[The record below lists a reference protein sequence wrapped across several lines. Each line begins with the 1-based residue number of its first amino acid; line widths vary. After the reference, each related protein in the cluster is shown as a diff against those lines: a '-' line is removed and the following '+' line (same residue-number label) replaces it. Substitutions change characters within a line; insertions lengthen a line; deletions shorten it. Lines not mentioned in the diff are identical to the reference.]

1 MCVHRGVCVCV
12 HAHIRAYGFFS
23 LIIIFSLAVVIM
35 SLMYFIYSRQPKKRN
50 RKERSMVLLFR
61 ILTLNFTH
69 FFHLY
74 PIVQNLVIFSHL
86 DAKSTGVGCSF
97 SFGSHIP
104 SYNFE
109 CNYWGQKRKR
119 LRNNEQTACHT
130 WLHVC
135 YNNLEI
141 R

>member
-1 MCVHRGVCVCV
+1 MHGGVCVCV
-12 HAHIRAYGFFS
+12 HAHMCAYGFFS

-35 SLMYFIYSRQPKKRN
+35 SLMYFIYSCQPKKRN

-61 ILTLNFTH
+61 ILPLNFTQ

-86 DAKSTGVGCSF
+86 AAKRMGVGCSF

-119 LRNNEQTACHT
+119 LGNSEQTACHT